1 VVAQQRV
8 VHKASSTVVYPPLTA
23 TNCFESALL

>member
-8 VHKASSTVVYPPLTA
+8 VHKASSTVVYPLLTA
-23 TNCFESALL
+23 NYFESALL